1 MQDQNIVI
9 LKEDEDASVVIMDK
23 SDYIQK
29 LEDMIKE
36 GISKG
41 THEKTDE
48 NPLQDLKRFQN
59 FLFRNFYS

>member
-1 MQDQNIVI
+1 
-9 LKEDEDASVVIMDK
+9 MDK
-23 SDYIQK
+23 SDYVQK